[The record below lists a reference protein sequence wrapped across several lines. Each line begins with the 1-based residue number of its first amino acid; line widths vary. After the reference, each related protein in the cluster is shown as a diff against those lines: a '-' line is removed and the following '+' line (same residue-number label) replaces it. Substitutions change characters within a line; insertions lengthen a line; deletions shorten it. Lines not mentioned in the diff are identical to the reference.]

1 MSEYVEF
8 FVKNGENYSPI
19 GTFCR
24 SNAIFE
30 VARDNGVPYE
40 GLRNVDAELIGRM
53 RADLERKVRYARKNI
68 RVKNDYLTFLQGA
81 EMPAEDKV
89 MEYNDTRNEIEEL
102 EDEITHLNYCSHFCM
117 FLDDVIESA
126 AAYDFDSN
134 SYMWVGIE
142 VPPSLIGIK
151 DYEG

>member
-40 GLRNVDAELIGRM
+40 GLRNVDSELIGRM
-53 RADLERKVRYARKNI
+53 RADLEQKVRNARKNI

-81 EMPAEDKV
+81 EMSAEDKAQ
-89 MEYNDTRNEIEEL
+89 EYSDTRDEIEEF
-102 EDEITHLNYCSHFCM
+102 EDEISNLNYCVNFCL

-134 SYMWVGIE
+134 SYIWVGIE

>member
-19 GTFCR
+19 GSFCR

-30 VARDNGVPYE
+30 VARNNGVPYE
-40 GLRNVDAELIGRM
+40 GLRNVDSELIGRM
-53 RADLERKVRYARKNI
+53 RADLERKVRDARKNI

-81 EMPAEDKV
+81 EMPAEDKRL
-89 MEYNDTRNEIEEL
+89 EYDDTRDEIEEL
-102 EDEITHLNYCSHFCM
+102 EGEITHLNYCSHFCM

-134 SYMWVGIE
+134 SYIWVGIE

>member
-19 GTFCR
+19 GAFCR

-40 GLRNVDAELIGRM
+40 GLRNVDSELIGRM

-89 MEYNDTRNEIEEL
+89 VEYGDTRNEIEEL

-134 SYMWVGIE
+134 SYVWVGIE
-142 VPPSLIGIK
+142 VPPSLIGME
-151 DYEG
+151 DF

>member
-19 GTFCR
+19 GSFCR

-40 GLRNVDAELIGRM
+40 GLRNVDSELIGRM
-53 RADLERKVRYARKNI
+53 RADLEQKVRYARKNI
-68 RVKNDYLTFLQGA
+68 RIKNDYLTFLQGA
-81 EMPAEDKV
+81 EMPAEDKRL
-89 MEYNDTRNEIEEL
+89 EYSDTRDEIEEL
-102 EDEITHLNYCSHFCM
+102 EDEITHLNYFSSFCM
-117 FLDDVIESA
+117 FLDDVIESG

-134 SYMWVGIE
+134 SYVWVGIE

-151 DYEG
+151 DFEE